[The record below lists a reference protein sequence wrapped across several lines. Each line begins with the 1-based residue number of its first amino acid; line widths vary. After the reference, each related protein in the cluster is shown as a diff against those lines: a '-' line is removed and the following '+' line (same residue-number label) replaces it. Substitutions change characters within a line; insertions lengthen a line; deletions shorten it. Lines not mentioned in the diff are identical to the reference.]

1 MENPFVVAA
10 QAAMLKGKQVKPT
23 WIQVG
28 ENKVKG
34 KVYAILRHVSVIG
47 RSKYM
52 PHQGKKECARRL
64 A

>member
-1 MENPFVVAA
+1 MQNPFVVAA
-10 QAAMLKGKQVKPT
+10 QTAMLKGKQVKPT

-28 ENKVKG
+28 ENVVKG
-34 KVYAILRHVSVIG
+34 TVYPILRHVSVIG
-47 RSKYM
+47 RSKYT